1 MHICSTYECS
11 YEAYIICHINL
22 YTLSYGPHI
31 LRQRIWEL
39 YVAKLP
45 MFARSI
51 NMLLTIKC
59 WHCFKNTDKQD
70 ANKNLLLSKSKDKLK
85 KHENLLR

>member
-1 MHICSTYECS
+1 MHICSTNECS

-70 ANKNLLLSKSKDKLK
+70 ANKT
-85 KHENLLR
+85 

>member
-1 MHICSTYECS
+1 
-11 YEAYIICHINL
+11 
-22 YTLSYGPHI
+22 
-31 LRQRIWEL
+31 
-39 YVAKLP
+39 
-45 MFARSI
+45 
-51 NMLLTIKC
+51 MLLTIKC